1 MRFFNFL
8 EGNNENMQLFKKL
21 SITQN
26 ILLGFASVILIGTL
40 LLMLPMSHQPGVET
54 KWIDAL
60 FTATSAVC
68 VTGQVTLN
76 TLEHWSYFGRTVI
89 ILLIEIGGLGFMSV
103 IVILFTFFKKESS
116 VKQDLVLLESLNI
129 DSLSEGKDL
138 MYYIIRFAL
147 TAQGIGAILLS
158 FDFIPRLG
166 WLKGIYYSLFH
177 SISAFCNAGFDLFG
191 DSLMGFR
198 DNSYVILVIAG
209 MIFAGSLGFI
219 VWRDLLTYF
228 KNRRLLFH
236 TKVVL
241 VTMGII
247 LISSIIIITFIGER
261 NPYFADLAL
270 HDRLAN
276 YIFLAITPRTAGYT
290 TVDYAQVGLPI
301 VFITII
307 LMFIGASSGSTGG
320 GLKITTV
327 FVLSLYFI
335 RTLQGKEMNAF
346 RRRLPLFYVR
356 RALLLLMGSIILIT
370 FASLLL
376 MITETIPP
384 GFGVEYI
391 LMEVVSCFATVGLT
405 MGLTPHLTLF
415 GKLLLI
421 LVMFIGRVGLLTFLW
436 SFATPKKES
445 SIHLPEGKLMIG

>member
-1 MRFFNFL
+1 ML
-8 EGNNENMQLFKKL
+8 QFKKL

-26 ILLGFASVILIGTL
+26 ILLGFASVILVGTL
-40 LLMLPMSHQPGVET
+40 LLMLPISHQPGVET
-54 KWIDAL
+54 KWLDAL

-76 TLEHWSYFGRTVI
+76 TMEHWSYFGKTVI
-89 ILLIEIGGLGFMSV
+89 ISLIEIGGLGFMSV
-103 IVILFTFFKKESS
+103 IVILFAFFKKEAS

-129 DSLSEGKDL
+129 DSMSESKDL
-138 MYYIIRFAL
+138 MFYIIRFAL
-147 TAQGIGAILLS
+147 TAQTIGAVLLC

-166 WLKGIYYSLFH
+166 WAKGLYFSFFH

-191 DSLMGFR
+191 DSLIGFR
-198 DNSYVILVIAG
+198 DNAYVVLIIAG
-209 MIFAGSLGFI
+209 MIFTGSFGFI

-228 KNRRLLFH
+228 KNRRLLFL
-236 TKVVL
+236 TKAVL
-241 VTMGII
+241 VTMGMI
-247 LISSIIIITFIGER
+247 LIISILLITLIGEQ

-270 HDRLAN
+270 HDRIAN

-301 VFITII
+301 VFITIV

-327 FVLSLYFI
+327 FVLGLYFL
-335 RTLQGKEMNAF
+335 RTFQGKEMNAF
-346 RRRLPLFYVR
+346 RRRLPLYYVH
-356 RALLLLMGSIILIT
+356 RALLLLMGSITLVT
-370 FASLLL
+370 VASLLL
-376 MITETIPP
+376 MITETIPAE
-384 GFGVEYI
+384 FGIEYI

-405 MGLTPHLTLF
+405 MGLTPNLTAI

-421 LVMFIGRVGLLTFLW
+421 LVMFIGRVGLMTFLW
-436 SFATPKKES
+436 SFGSPKKES